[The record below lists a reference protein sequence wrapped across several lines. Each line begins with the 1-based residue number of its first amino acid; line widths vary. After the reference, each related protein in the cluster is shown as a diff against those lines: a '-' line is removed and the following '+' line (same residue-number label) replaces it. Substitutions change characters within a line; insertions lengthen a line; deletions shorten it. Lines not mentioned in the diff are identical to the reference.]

1 MLAGVT
7 SIMSHNNMSSNQR
20 SEDNWKVY
28 ALLLLL
34 MYLIIYIMPL
44 GVRPVMIP
52 DEVRYAEIPREMIT
66 TGNWISPH
74 LNGLRYFEKPVL
86 GYWVTGI
93 SLQVFGDSA
102 FAMRLPSA
110 LSAGLSALALF
121 MLLSGFT
128 QRRTTAL
135 NAAMIYLSMLGVF
148 LIGTNNILDSVFSF
162 LLTAAFVSFYFS
174 HKESDS
180 KRRLVYLLLLG
191 LFCGGAFL
199 AKGFL
204 AFVLLGAVI
213 GPYVI
218 WQGRWQE
225 LFTRGWIALLS
236 AIVVIA
242 PWAVLVHLQEPEY
255 WHYFF
260 WEEHVKRFASEEAQH
275 GKPIWYYLM
284 FLPLLTLPWIAQL
297 PMALKNLFV
306 SEDGNDKD
314 TDTGND
320 SDLLKYSILWFLMP
334 FIFFSISRGKL
345 PTYILPCLAPLAV
358 ILAVGIEN
366 YLSDKNAIE
375 PKVTGYKIAN
385 AFVAVF
391 FLIVALAL
399 VLIQTGIVG
408 KPVWSDGENWKWI
421 TLVCAFLSGAVLILL
436 SSKKQSLNR
445 RLSLQA
451 MSVVAVMF
459 VLSFGLPQR
468 TAMSKMPGDFLLEH
482 ADKIKPDTILF
493 SDDIMIHS
501 VNWFYKRTDVYMT
514 GAGESKHGL
523 SFSDSSHRL
532 IEGEDLKQFI
542 TEHLNEDEM
551 VIVHH
556 SDADAKMQ
564 AIMPAQAQQSR
575 WGKFVLWYIPLAE
588 GTLLENQPQQGL
600 LQEDMLRKERRGQ
613 V

>member
-1 MLAGVT
+1 
-7 SIMSHNNMSSNQR
+7 MSNSKSPEVNWQR
-20 SEDNWKVY
+20 Y
-28 ALLLLL
+28 ALILLL

-93 SLQVFGDSA
+93 SMQVFGDNA

-121 MLLSGFT
+121 MLLSRFT

-148 LIGTNNILDSVFSF
+148 LIGTMNVLDSVFSF

-180 KRRLVYLLLLG
+180 KKRLVYLLLLG

-225 LFTRGWIALLS
+225 LFTRGWIALFS

-284 FLPLLTLPWIAQL
+284 FLPLLSLPWIAQL

-314 TDTGND
+314 TDTDTDTGKD

-375 PKVTGYKIAN
+375 PKVGYKIAN
-385 AFVAVF
+385 AFVAAF

-421 TLVCAFLSGAVLILL
+421 TLVCAFLSGAVLLLL
-436 SSKKQSLNR
+436 SAKNRSLNR

-451 MSVVAVMF
+451 LSVVAVMF
-459 VLSFGLPQR
+459 VISIGLPQR

-493 SDDIMIHS
+493 SDDILIHS
-501 VNWFYKRTDVYMT
+501 VNWFYKRSDVYMT

-542 TEHLNEDEM
+542 TEHLNKDEM

-575 WGKFVLWYIPLAE
+575 WGKFVLWYIPLQE
-588 GTLLENQPQQGL
+588 GMLLENPTQQG
-600 LQEDMLRKERRGQ
+600 MLRKETRGQ

>member
-1 MLAGVT
+1 
-7 SIMSHNNMSSNQR
+7 MSSNPGSLNHGNNDQ
-20 SEDNWKVY
+20 SAELNWKIY
-28 ALLLLL
+28 AVILVL
-34 MYLIIYIMPL
+34 MYLIIYILPL
-44 GVRPVMIP
+44 GIRPVMIP
-52 DEVRYAEIPREMIT
+52 DEARYAEIPREMIAAD
-66 TGNWISPH
+66 NWVSPR

-93 SLQVFGDSA
+93 SMQVFGETA

-121 MLLSGFT
+121 MLLLRFT

-148 LIGTNNILDSVFSF
+148 LIGTINILDSVFSF

-174 HKESDS
+174 HKETDS
-180 KRRLVYLLLLG
+180 KKRLVYLLLLG

-236 AIVVIA
+236 AILVIA
-242 PWAVLVHLQEPEY
+242 PWALLVHFQEPEY

-275 GKPIWYYLM
+275 AEPIWFYLM

-297 PMALKNLFV
+297 PLALNKLLM
-306 SEDGNDKD
+306 SEDGSDNAPGKD
-314 TDTGND
+314 R
-320 SDLLKYSILWFLMP
+320 DLLKYCILWFSMP
-334 FIFFSISRGKL
+334 FIFFSVSRGKL

-358 ILAVGIEN
+358 MLAVGIEN

-375 PKVTGYKIAN
+375 PKATGYKIAN
-385 AFVAVF
+385 AVVAAF
-391 FLIVALAL
+391 FLMVALAL
-399 VLIQTGIVG
+399 VLIQTGVAG

-421 TLVCAFLSGAVLILL
+421 ALVCAFLSGAVLLL
-436 SSKKQSLNR
+436 VSSKKQSVNR

-451 MSVVAVMF
+451 LSVAAVMF
-459 VLSFGLPQR
+459 VISIGLPQR

-493 SDDIMIHS
+493 SDDILIHA
-501 VNWFYKRTDVYMT
+501 VNWNYKRDDVYMT

-523 SFSDSSHRL
+523 SFSDSSFRL
-532 IEGEDLKQFI
+532 LEGEDLKQFI
-542 TEHLNEDEM
+542 TQHLNKDEM

-575 WGKFVLWYIPLAE
+575 WGKFVLWYIPIAE
-588 GTLLENQPQQGL
+588 SLLKQGQL
-600 LQEDMLRKERRGQ
+600 NDGSLKEGMLKIETSGQ

>member
-1 MLAGVT
+1 
-7 SIMSHNNMSSNQR
+7 MSNGKTPEVNWQR
-20 SEDNWKVY
+20 Y
-28 ALLLLL
+28 ALILLL

-52 DEVRYAEIPREMIT
+52 DETRYAEIPREMIT

-93 SLQVFGDSA
+93 SMQVFGENA

-121 MLLSGFT
+121 MLLSRFT

-148 LIGTNNILDSVFSF
+148 LMGTMNILDSVFSF

-180 KRRLVYLLLLG
+180 KKRLVYLVLLG

-225 LFTRGWIALLS
+225 LFTHGWIALLS

-242 PWAVLVHLQEPEY
+242 PWAILVHLQEPEY

-260 WEEHVKRFASEEAQH
+260 WEEHVKRFASEDAQH
-275 GKPIWYYLM
+275 GEPIWYYLM

-297 PMALKNLFV
+297 PVALKNLFV
-306 SEDGNDKD
+306 SEDGDDKN
-314 TDTGND
+314 TGND

-375 PKVTGYKIAN
+375 PEVTGYKIASVL
-385 AFVAVF
+385 VAAF
-391 FLIVALAL
+391 FLVVALAL

-421 TLVCAFLSGAVLILL
+421 TLACVFLSGAVLLLL

-445 RLSLQA
+445 RFSLQA
-451 MSVVAVMF
+451 LSLVAVMF
-459 VLSFGLPQR
+459 VISIGIPQR
-468 TAMSKMPGDFLLEH
+468 TAMSKMPGDFLLAH
-482 ADKIKPDTILF
+482 ADKIKSDTILF

-501 VNWFYKRTDVYMT
+501 VNWFYRRTDVYMT

-523 SFSDSSHRL
+523 SFDDSSHRL

-542 TEHLNEDEM
+542 TEHLNKDEM

-556 SDADAKMQ
+556 SDADARMQ
-564 AIMPAQAQQSR
+564 AIMPVQAQKSR
-575 WGKFVLWYIPLAE
+575 WGKFVLWYIPLKTKTSSLISA
-588 GTLLENQPQQGL
+588 QGN
-600 LQEDMLRKERRGQ
+600 